1 MCSYYQLVKYGS
13 LVIGLGPPANL
24 FGVSFAHEG
33 LVVNI
38 AIINTM
44 EENTL
49 C

>member
-1 MCSYYQLVKYGS
+1 MRSYYQLVKYSS
-13 LVIGLGPPANL
+13 LVSGLGPPANL

-33 LVVNI
+33 LVVKL

-44 EENTL
+44 EENTS